1 HLKNDATIDELETLT
16 NFYKT
21 ILK

>member
-1 HLKNDATIDELETLT
+1 MLFA

-21 ILK
+21 IL